1 MMKND
6 KDKQNYLKTD
16 THASY
21 YFGRVTSNRKNEN
34 YIVMNLTKKNL
45 ETHVN
50 DKDRYIKRQ

>member
-1 MMKND
+1 MPFRNEKSMTIRLQTYPNI
-6 KDKQNYLKTD
+6 T
-16 THASY
+16 
-21 YFGRVTSNRKNEN
+21 FTSNKKNEN